1 MPVPNFSQFGE
12 VNLENFSFCDQI
24 CPTNTLRLSIKTNGT
39 SE

>member
-24 CPTNTLRLSIKTNGT
+24 CPTNTLGLSIKTNGT